1 MTSIESSRKNIKK
14 KTSTLRQI
22 QFKSNTLIDEV
33 GGGWVGETVAK
44 QLTACQS
51 SEGLRASG
59 EEGVVWTNFLDNS
72 KIFLVYIKL
81 S

>member
-1 MTSIESSRKNIKK
+1 M
-14 KTSTLRQI
+14 
-22 QFKSNTLIDEV
+22 DEV

-51 SEGLRASG
+51 SEGLRAGG